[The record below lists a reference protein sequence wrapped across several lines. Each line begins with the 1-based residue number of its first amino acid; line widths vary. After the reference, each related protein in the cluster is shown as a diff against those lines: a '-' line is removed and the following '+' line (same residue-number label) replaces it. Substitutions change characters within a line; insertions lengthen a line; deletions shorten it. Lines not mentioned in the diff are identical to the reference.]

1 MSVKENHVNHS
12 VNLSLLNPGAGNI
25 LQLGLDTPV
34 KFDATNEVD
43 PGFIRASLRDFAQ
56 KLKDLERE
64 RDEGYAKVVGLE
76 REVDNLEK
84 DRNECEERLQILQ
97 KNLEDTE
104 EGKYEVI

>member
-1 MSVKENHVNHS
+1 M
-12 VNLSLLNPGAGNI
+12 LNPGAWNI